1 MMIYTQ
7 EDIESARVRA
17 RYELAMEINA
27 IIMAPYE
34 GKSTMQRIRK
44 VVEECEEDMAHEM
57 DRVFIP

>member
-1 MMIYTQ
+1 VVAL
-7 EDIESARVRA
+7 AR
-17 RYELAMEINA
+17 NA
-27 IIMAPYE
+27 IIKAPYE